1 MADNFKCWFC
11 KNEIESKEDIELY
24 KVKSTNRKFH
34 KGLNCKDKF
43 LKQIEDKNKEE
54 QKSKE
59 EYIEWDKLY
68 KYVRKEILGYNDGMA
83 LSNHQRNKLRSLR
96 NGDLVKRNNKM
107 DNKGYPY
114 DIILMTF
121 KVKRQEIINNIKGKT
136 FEDEKHK
143 FNYIMIIISN
153 SINDVYK
160 RYLHKIKEETMIE
173 ENIVNVVVD
182 NTDNKESYK
191 INMSKQK
198 TTNKVANLLS
208 DLF

>member
-1 MADNFKCWFC
+1 MADNFNCWFC

-24 KVKSTNRKFH
+24 KVKKTNRKFH
-34 KGLNCKDKF
+34 KSLDCKNKF
-43 LKQIEDKNKEE
+43 LKQIEEKEKDEIKRKEE
-54 QKSKE
+54 TEQ
-59 EYIEWDKLY
+59 WDKLY
-68 KYVRKEILGYNDGMA
+68 QYVRRDVLGYNEGMA
-83 LSNHQRNKLRSLR
+83 LSNHQRNRLRSLR
-96 NGDLVKRNNKM
+96 NGELVKRNDKM
-107 DNKGYPY
+107 SNKGYPY
-114 DIILMTF
+114 EIILMTF
-121 KVKRQEIINNIKGKT
+121 KVKKQEVINNIKGKT

-160 RYLHKIKEETMIE
+160 RYLHKIKEEKMIE

-198 TTNKVANLLS
+198 TTNKVASLLS